1 MLRIFLLKNNYSIE
15 PYMNIRNIISS
26 KICYRPTLSFLKYKT
41 SLSQSLSNRLVI
53 RGNYLRSYINFR
65 NFYIS
70 NLRAN
75 FGNNL
80 SPNFAPFYTNNFDN
94 KKFLLLY
101 TKTKLTRE
109 FDYILYWRGS
119 QINSLFNLSTV
130 TTKKKK
136 KLQFKQRIFFVKP
149 ENRLHFVWKWLNIFV
164 RSTVVKKTAR
174 QLSLVN
180 SLENFIHAEEA
191 ENIVFDFKLQLYK
204 LYLMRVT

>member
-1 MLRIFLLKNNYSIE
+1 
-15 PYMNIRNIISS
+15 MNIRNIISS

-75 FGNNL
+75 F
-80 SPNFAPFYTNNFDN
+80 APFYTNNFDN

-109 FDYILYWRGS
+109 FDYILY
-119 QINSLFNLSTV
+119 
-130 TTKKKK
+130 
-136 KLQFKQRIFFVKP
+136 
-149 ENRLHFVWKWLNIFV
+149 
-164 RSTVVKKTAR
+164 
-174 QLSLVN
+174 
-180 SLENFIHAEEA
+180 
-191 ENIVFDFKLQLYK
+191 
-204 LYLMRVT
+204 

>member
-1 MLRIFLLKNNYSIE
+1 
-15 PYMNIRNIISS
+15 MNIRNIISS

-109 FDYILYWRGS
+109 FDYILY
-119 QINSLFNLSTV
+119 
-130 TTKKKK
+130 
-136 KLQFKQRIFFVKP
+136 
-149 ENRLHFVWKWLNIFV
+149 
-164 RSTVVKKTAR
+164 
-174 QLSLVN
+174 
-180 SLENFIHAEEA
+180 
-191 ENIVFDFKLQLYK
+191 
-204 LYLMRVT
+204 